1 MGRKNIYEQYETI
14 REIAKKTKLTREI
27 VDAVLDGYHK
37 IIIRE
42 LRNQKRVSFKNFASF
57 VANYRKS
64 GLKRPDGSSIVGSV
78 VAKIVPSQFMRQS
91 INSETPIDFDIPVV
105 MNQDKLTNSELRK
118 ELKSLRM
125 SNTYLQKKSEKIEKK
140 YKDLMERRLK
150 NASLRR
156 KRSRLK
162 YVARTKNKTLTRHA
176 AAKLLNQ
183 KILSKRID
191 SAYYLDAITA
201 YPVLTKFYKE
211 QSLTINELNMF
222 IIANHFEYFE
232 IKDATLFG
240 IKKNT
245 AANVLKT
252 LVESG
257 LMEEFGQRPKKYT
270 ISLIGKKKFTEFS
283 KKINKDMRTLLKN
296 YKNKI
301 EGSSEEV
308 LPVKNI

>member
-1 MGRKNIYEQYETI
+1 MFEQYESI
-14 REIAKKTKLTREI
+14 REIARRTKISKEI
-27 VDAVLDGYHK
+27 VDAVIDGYHK

-57 VANYRKS
+57 VANYRRS
-64 GLKRPDGSSIVGSV
+64 GLKRPDGSRIGGSV

-91 INSETPIDFDIPVV
+91 INSETPIEVDIPILI
-105 MNQDKLTNSELRK
+105 NQDKKTNSELRK
-118 ELKSLRM
+118 QIKSLKM
-125 SNTYLQKKSEKIEKK
+125 SKAHLEKKAERVEKK
-140 YKDLMERRLK
+140 YKDLMEKRLK

-156 KRSRLK
+156 RRSRAK
-162 YVARTKNKTLTRHA
+162 YVARTKNKTLTKHA
-176 AAKLLNQ
+176 AINLL
-183 KILSKRID
+183 KEKVYTKRID

-211 QSLTINELNMF
+211 QNLTINELNMF

-245 AANVLKT
+245 ASNVLKT
-252 LVESG
+252 LVDAG
-257 LMEEFGQRPKKYT
+257 LMEEFGVRPKKYSV
-270 ISLIGKKKFTEFS
+270 SLIGKKKFTEFS
-283 KKINKDMRTLLKN
+283 RKINKDMRALLKN

-301 EGSSEEV
+301 DGSSEETM
-308 LPVKNI
+308 PIKNI